1 MSSAQPPQTPDD
13 GPKPEAPQA
22 AEAPE
27 VDPAEQPAAQ
37 EETDV
42 TPPKTG
48 RGKRI
53 LKATGLTLAL
63 PGAAIVAGGGY
74 VGVKALTSSPD
85 NSPEHEE
92 SKDEYL
98 DALAGTTSSGDAPNV
113 LLVYYDDLGYE
124 DLGFM
129 GDTPIKTP
137 NIDRLAENGVVLT
150 NYHSPSAVCTPSRA
164 AMLTGRLAPRAA
176 VPNVLFP
183 SDGAMSIMNTI
194 GDSHG
199 LTQAEITIPDV
210 LQAAGYQTGMIGK
223 WHIGDTEGSLP
234 NDFGFDTFLGSRY
247 SNDMTPF
254 QIYRDNDVVVEEVDQ
269 TTLDALYTDEAVK
282 FVGDAADSD
291 DPFFLYFAHNFPH
304 EPLFAAEENEGRS
317 DAGLY
322 GDIVEGLDDGIGRIV
337 DELEAT
343 GQLDNTIIMIT
354 SDNGPWF
361 QGDAGDHRGRK
372 GVINEGGMLVP
383 FLAHWPAGL
392 EGGQTLDTM
401 TMGTDILPTL
411 MDWLDIEAPTDRVL
425 DGSSMAPLLAGETDT
440 VSEFYY
446 YYAGEQL
453 IAVSDGRFKYYT
465 QHPYL
470 YGTSDLS
477 FTVAQQKGPWLFDL
491 DVDPSEAYDVS
502 AKYPEVVEALKTE
515 LERRDA
521 EMADN
526 PRGWVD

>member
-1 MSSAQPPQTPDD
+1 MSSELPPETAETAPDGATTADAAFEEQTTV
-13 GPKPEAPQA
+13 APQ
-22 AEAPE
+22 
-27 VDPAEQPAAQ
+27 Q
-37 EETDV
+37 
-42 TPPKTG
+42 KRG

-63 PGAAIVAGGGY
+63 PGAAVVAGGGY
-74 VGVKALTSSPD
+74 VAVKSLTASPD

-92 SKDEYL
+92 SKADYL
-98 DALAGTTSSGDAPNV
+98 DALAGTTASGDAPNV
-113 LLVYYDDLGYE
+113 LLVYYDDLGYG

-137 NIDRLAENGVVLT
+137 NIDKLAENGVVLT

-176 VPNVLFP
+176 VPDVLFP
-183 SDGAMSIMNTI
+183 SDNPLAVMNKMS
-194 GDSHG
+194 GSFG
-199 LTQAEITIPDV
+199 LTQAEITMPDV

-234 NDFGFDTFLGSRY
+234 NDFGFDTFLGARY

-254 QIYRDNDVVVEEVDQ
+254 KIYRDNDVVVEEVDQ
-269 TTLDALYTDEAVK
+269 TKLDALYTDEAVK
-282 FVGDAADSD
+282 FVGDAAESD

-354 SDNGPWF
+354 SDNGPWY

-411 MDWLDIEAPTDRVL
+411 MDWLDIDAPTDRVL
-425 DGSSMAPLLAGETDT
+425 DGSSMAPLLAGEADS
-440 VSEFYY
+440 VSDFYY
-446 YYAGEQL
+446 YYAGEKL
-453 IAVSDGRFKYYT
+453 IAVSDGRYKYYT
-465 QHPYL
+465 EHPYL

-477 FTVAQQKGPWLFDL
+477 FSVAQKKGPWLFDL
-491 DVDPSEAYDVS
+491 ATDPAEAYDVS
-502 AKYPEVVEALKTE
+502 AKHPEVVAELKAE

-521 EMADN
+521 EMAEN
-526 PRGWVD
+526 PRGWVS